1 MFLSPIFGG
10 CKYTNNFLFI
20 NNNIEFQHLGLLITH
35 GHLDIPALPEGVRSR
50 LSRQPVFVL
59 LSGVYPVSASGISYT

>member
-35 GHLDIPALPEGVRSR
+35 GHLDITAVMEGVSSR
-50 LSRQPVFVL
+50 LS
-59 LSGVYPVSASGISYT
+59 